1 MKTVR
6 NPFIGPWVR
15 WLGSGEKTA
24 GGSSGDTAV
33 HPGGPRPRHSP
44 SRLRSECSVLST
56 PVLTPVTLITPA
68 CCHVTSR
75 TASEGLPGKRRCLF
89 RPDTR
94 SQGREVKAQLCLPW
108 VAPRPS
114 GPAPRKSGANL
125 SPTPAPP
132 RSRAPRAGTT
142 SRFHSK
148 RPSEPSPVA
157 PDPSPSLGG
166 GRSHVSPLM
175 WCDGIFQASFQKEK
189 VNNVKALLPLSS
201 LLRDMP
207 FGRAT
212 WG

>member
-108 VAPRPS
+108 VAP
-114 GPAPRKSGANL
+114 
-125 SPTPAPP
+125 PP
-132 RSRAPRAGTT
+132 VWARAPQVRC
-142 SRFHSK
+142 K
-148 RPSEPSPVA
+148 PQ
-157 PDPSPSLGG
+157 PDPRPASLPCPPGW
-166 GRSHVSPLM
+166 HDIKVP
-175 WCDGIFQASFQKEK
+175 FQA
-189 VNNVKALLPLSS
+189 AL
-201 LLRDMP
+201 
-207 FGRAT
+207 
-212 WG
+212 